1 MMRIQSDAPSPG
13 QDMASEATELA
24 SKIYKQSN
32 TLTTGNEVADAS
44 ADKAVKERNPD
55 NGSRRAVEIISASFL
70 KGRAAEKATNDEE
83 NTS

>member
-1 MMRIQSDAPSPG
+1 
-13 QDMASEATELA
+13 MASEATELA